1 MTDDDLMRLARK
13 HEGTDPSDDI
23 PQVFALTPLE
33 LSALAKDIRH
43 AAIEEAACMLEAE
56 SDEAH
61 EWGYERFAR
70 YTKEAAMKVRVLSQ
84 TNGEQS

>member
-33 LSALAKDIRH
+33 LSALAKEIRRE
-43 AAIEEAACMLEAE
+43 AMEEAAKVCDDTAKDYDEWFAMDHSGGAE
-56 SDEAH
+56 
-61 EWGYERFAR
+61 RC
-70 YTKEAAMKVRVLSQ
+70 AADIRALSQ
-84 TNGEQS
+84 KDPQ

>member
-33 LSALAKDIRH
+33 LSALAKDLRRS
-43 AAIEEAACMLEAE
+43 ALEEAWNICNANAAKLNGSKETA
-56 SDEAH
+56 SGYVALVLTADEIRA
-61 EWGYERFAR
+61 
-70 YTKEAAMKVRVLSQ
+70 LSQ
-84 TNGEQS
+84 KDPQ